1 MIFFQ
6 EYNQSDVYQ
15 NDEYTRI
22 LSRDKGYK
30 RHDPCVN
37 VSRNVVN
44 WSNYKRLTSLLRR
57 FTICPIQVW
66 FVAAMFNRNNYT
78 VLEKIINWIIDL
90 FTFFPLRSY
99 IHQYI
104 KVQHKYFLIDFF
116 QKSCTMLSMKIVI
129 KLNKAV

>member
-6 EYNQSDVYQ
+6 EYNQSNVYQ

-44 WSNYKRLTSLLRR
+44 LVELQA
-57 FTICPIQVW
+57 IDII
-66 FVAAMFNRNNYT
+66 A
-78 VLEKIINWIIDL
+78 EKIHDL
-90 FTFFPLRSY
+90 SDTGLVRGCY
-99 IHQYI
+99 
-104 KVQHKYFLIDFF
+104 VQP
-116 QKSCTMLSMKIVI
+116 
-129 KLNKAV
+129 